1 MANKK
6 MSHDD
11 KKRLISGIAVA
22 LVGCVSLGVV
32 KSIPEK
38 AEEAPA
44 MVDGVY
50 TESAQGIFSAVKVQL
65 TVADGAIAECVID
78 ASGETP
84 ELGGAAAEPLAA
96 SIVEKQSAEIDGVAG
111 ATMTSNAVKEAA
123 AAAIAR
129 AAEGD
134 TDPEASF
141 IDGTYTASAQGIFSE
156 VKVQIVVTDGLISE
170 CTIDASGETP
180 ELGGAAAPTLADEIV
195 ASQKA
200 DVDAVAGATMTSNAV
215 QTAAAE
221 VIARALTGDV
231 DPEPTGLS
239 DGSYT
244 VQSTVADQTVD
255 VMVTVAEGAITEVSV
270 DDAKILQTI
279 SDAEQKAEELQAQLD
294 AALAGAAETAE
305 EPVEEA
311 PAAAE
316 PMTYTASAQGISSEV
331 VVTATLTGTEITDI
345 VIDVSGETPGIGA
358 AAGESL
364 TEQFLAAQSADIDG
378 VAGATITSTA
388 AKNAMTQILEEAAAA
403 APVEVAA
410 PMAEEAPAAAAE
422 PMTYT
427 ASAQGISSDVVVTAT
442 LTGTEITDVVIDVSG
457 ETPGI
462 GAAAGDS
469 LTEQFLAA
477 QSADIDGVAGAT
489 ITSTAAKTAM
499 AEILAEAAEAAS
511 EGDTEEPAEAEASGL
526 KDGTYTASSKGI
538 SSDVTVTLTVSGG
551 KITEASVDV
560 SGETPGI
567 GKETAEPLMEQILAA
582 QSAEIDG
589 VSGATITSTAAKTA
603 LKACLDEAM

>member
-279 SDAEQKAEELQAQLD
+279 SDAEQKAEELRAQLD

-316 PMTYTASAQGISSEV
+316 PMTYTASAQGISSDV
-331 VVTATLTGTEITDI
+331 VVTATLTGTEITDV

-388 AKNAMTQILEEAAAA
+388 AKTAMAEILAEAAEA
-403 APVEVAA
+403 APVRETEES
-410 PMAEEAPAAAAE
+410 AEEAPTAAE

-427 ASAQGISSDVVVTAT
+427 ASAQGISSAVVVTAT
-442 LTGTEITDVVIDVSG
+442 LTGKEITDVVIDVSG

-499 AEILAEAAEAAS
+499 AEILAEAASGDS
-511 EGDTEEPAEAEASGL
+511 EDAAEAEEGGL

>member
-305 EPVEEA
+305 ESAEEA

-316 PMTYTASAQGISSEV
+316 PMTYTASAQGISS
-331 VVTATLTGTEITDI
+331 A
-345 VIDVSGETPGIGA
+345 
-358 AAGESL
+358 
-364 TEQFLAAQSADIDG
+364 
-378 VAGATITSTA
+378 
-388 AKNAMTQILEEAAAA
+388 
-403 APVEVAA
+403 
-410 PMAEEAPAAAAE
+410 
-422 PMTYT
+422 
-427 ASAQGISSDVVVTAT
+427 VVVTAT